1 MAKFTRKAIMDFFL
15 DIFKVNNIYKITVID
30 ICEKCEI
37 NRNTFYYYFKDIY
50 DVIDSIFRDETQNM
64 LQLEEEL
71 TFYETYNRAASIII
85 EHRSA
90 IIHLYNSKNKEIVV
104 NYIDEISNI
113 LVRKFVEKNV
123 KNRNLTDGDIRFITS
138 FYSYAIVGVTSKW
151 IEEGMPP
158 YNVDL
163 IKRTSDSFEATIDMM
178 IQTCEKNNV

>member
-1 MAKFTRKAIMDFFL
+1 MAKFTRKAIMDCFL
-15 DIFKVNNIYKITVID
+15 DILKVKNIDKITVKD

-123 KNRNLTDGDIRFITS
+123 KNFRLLWSNYRYDDTDLW
-138 FYSYAIVGVTSKW
+138 K
-151 IEEGMPP
+151 
-158 YNVDL
+158 
-163 IKRTSDSFEATIDMM
+163 K
-178 IQTCEKNNV
+178 